1 MLGVAG
7 TSAGLEPELQVSVLV
22 VEGDDRIAE
31 VVEENLRAAGFATS
45 RAASGPAAL
54 EVLTRSEFTLIILDV
69 GLPGIDGYELTRR
82 VRQRRDTPIL
92 MITPRT
98 SEAER
103 VLGLELGA
111 DDSMSKPFSPQ
122 EMVARVRAILRRTH
136 PHAAEPGLVRGNLRI
151 DFARREVWRSGQL
164 VPTTNLE
171 FELLTFFVRHAGRVY
186 SRDALMR
193 EVWGHDR
200 IVDVRSVDSVISR
213 LRRKLEEEPAQPRYL
228 VTVWG
233 AGYRFD
239 DGLH

>member
-1 MLGVAG
+1 
-7 TSAGLEPELQVSVLV
+7 LQASVLV
-22 VEGDDRIAE
+22 VEGDDRTAE
-31 VVEENLRAAGFATS
+31 VVEENLRAAGFATR

-54 EVLTRSEFTLIILDV
+54 EVLTRAEFTLIILNV
-69 GLPGIDGYELTRR
+69 GLAGIDGYELTRR

-92 MITPRT
+92 MITSCT
-98 SEAER
+98 SDAER

-111 DDSMSKPFSPQ
+111 DDSISKPFSPQ

-136 PHAAEPGLVRGNLRI
+136 PQAADPVLERGSLRI
-151 DFARREVWRSGQL
+151 DLGRREVWRLGQL

-186 SRDALMR
+186 SRSALMR

-200 IVDVRSVDSVISR
+200 IVDARAVDSVISR
-213 LRRKLEEEPAQPRYL
+213 LRRKLEEDPAQPRYL

-233 AGYRFD
+233 AGYLFD
-239 DGLH
+239 DRLH

>member
-1 MLGVAG
+1 MQAN
-7 TSAGLEPELQVSVLV
+7 VLV
-22 VEGDDRIAE
+22 VEGDDRTAE

-54 EVLTRSEFTLIILDV
+54 EVLTHNEFTLIILDV

-82 VRQRRDTPIL
+82 VRQGRDTPIL
-92 MITPRT
+92 MLTPCT
-98 SEAER
+98 SDAER

-122 EMVARVRAILRRTH
+122 EMVARVRAILRRTS
-136 PHAAEPGLVRGNLRI
+136 PRAANPVLVRGNLRI
-151 DFARREVWRSGQL
+151 DMGRREVLREDQV

-171 FELLTFFVRHAGRVY
+171 FELLCFLVRHAGRVY
-186 SRDALMR
+186 GRTALMR

-200 IVDVRSVDSVISR
+200 IVDARSVDSVVSR
-213 LRRKLEEEPAQPRYL
+213 LRRKLEDDPARPRYL

-239 DGLH
+239 DRCV